1 MPTLYVPWKKPS
13 EINPEDTLISVGFTA
28 VDVEVLSD
36 GVRITKYD
44 DHPARQNR
52 KNEGYS
58 ILVSN
63 HGTLHGEGSRL
74 YREWVLNAYE
84 WYRIATGQIKT
95 TLSQDFVDRLLFNL
109 SDDEEE

>member
-13 EINPEDTLISVGFTA
+13 EIKPEDTLIGVGFTA
-28 VDVEVLSD
+28 VDVKAVSE

-44 DHPARQNR
+44 EHPARQNR
-52 KNEGYS
+52 KNEGFS

-63 HGTLHGEGSRL
+63 RGTLHGEGSRL
-74 YREWVLNAYE
+74 YREWVLNAHE

-95 TLSQDFVDRLLFNL
+95 NLSQDFVDRLLFDPGD
-109 SDDEEE
+109 DDEE